1 MKDNTKIYNLF
12 FQKSLVLGCSSFGN
26 NITLFST
33 SSNPIYVFHCSNQN
47 KSSIAQIL
55 NTIDLGIFKIIAM
68 ANMSLTMEKLLT

>member
-1 MKDNTKIYNLF
+1 MKDNTKIYF
-12 FQKSLVLGCSSFGN
+12 IFQKSLVLGCSSFGN
-26 NITLFST
+26 NITFFST

-47 KSSIAQIL
+47 NSSIAQIL